1 MCLFLLVCR
10 AIVELHGGQV
20 WVSSDGEGKG
30 STFTLELP
38 VYYDDNSHPDSEEE
52 EHKSS
57 VKSSLALEVD
67 REDVCAELTPNDG
80 SLIKPEAI
88 LSANEKISP
97 STVLSSLNVLVVDD
111 APLNRKMAIRLI
123 SNVFNNVSEAADG
136 SIAVHRV
143 RDIMQEGSA
152 CYDVILMDNVMPNMD
167 GPTASKELRALGYK
181 GLIIGVTGSALPV
194 DVEHFLKCG
203 ANHVLVKPLDLD
215 CLQRLLMETLP
226 LSKASNERVLWSK
239 KNLFLKDKVSSTVA
253 RAAAPC
259 VSLSMEKDILNW

>member
-1 MCLFLLVCR
+1 M
-10 AIVELHGGQV
+10 
-20 WVSSDGEGKG
+20 SSEGEGKG

-38 VYYDDNSHPDSEEE
+38 VYYDDNLNSVKDTEEYKSTN
-52 EHKSS
+52 KSS
-57 VKSSLALEVD
+57 IPFD
-67 REDVCAELTPNDG
+67 MTRDDG
-80 SLIKPEAI
+80 SSNKPEAI
-88 LSANEKISP
+88 LSANEENLP
-97 STVLSSLNVLVVDD
+97 RTALGSLKVLVVDD

-226 LSKASNERVLWSK
+226 LSKASNDRVPRLK
-239 KNLFLKDKVSSTVA
+239 KKDKSSSTST
-253 RAAAPC
+253 RMAAPC
-259 VSLSMEKDILNW
+259 VSLSMEKDIMSWRSA